1 MNNEVTVGID
11 IGGTNS
17 VAGVVDR
24 TGKCLAKGSID
35 TRQYPEIEGF
45 IEALA
50 SLVKKL
56 ISEAGVKYKVKG
68 IGIGAPNGNCKRG
81 SIENAPNL
89 KWKGIIPLKEL
100 MQKYFNDIPIL
111 ITNDANAAALGEQVY
126 GNAKDLSD
134 FIVITLGTGLGSG
147 FITAGKLMCGHDG
160 FAGELGHTIAVVDG
174 RPCGCGR
181 RGCLE
186 TYASATGIT
195 KTVIELLEIRNTE
208 SVLRNVL
215 TEGIDAKKIHEAA
228 CLNDPIALE
237 AFEFTG
243 KLLGRKLA
251 DTVAITNPQAIF
263 LFGGLANAGEY
274 IFKPTRESMKKNMMN
289 IFKDTC
295 RLLPSG
301 VDENNAAI
309 LGASALP
316 WKAIIKDNLYLCPG
330 HHI

>member
-24 TGKCLAKGSID
+24 SGKCLAKGTIETQKYFEID
-35 TRQYPEIEGF
+35 SF

-50 SLVKKL
+50 ALVKNL
-56 ISEAGVKYKVKG
+56 IVEAGSNFIVKG

-89 KWKGIIPLKEL
+89 KWKGIIPLKEF
-100 MQKYFNDIPIL
+100 MQKHFESIPIL

-215 TEGIDAKKIHEAA
+215 MGEINAKKIHEAA

-274 IFKPTRESMKKNMMN
+274 IFKPTRESMRKNMLN

-295 RLLPSG
+295 QLLPSG
-301 VDENNAAI
+301 IDENNDAI

-316 WKAIIKDNLYLCPG
+316 CKATINNNSYFCPV